1 MHQQAAAAAVAVQHQ
16 QHQHQQQQQQQ
27 QQAHQQ
33 HQQQQQQFQLQQQQQ
48 QHQAAQQQQ
57 AAAQQQFHYQQQAQV
72 QAQAML
78 QTYMQLQVNNVAAAP
93 ATPTK
98 YATASGPPAGAQY
111 FAAPTTPLTIIP
123 ACSGAAA
130 VAAAAMFATA
140 ATPTSAATTPINN
153 VNNTVNLCD
162 VTRTT
167 TTTKQPAAAAPL
179 DVALTTIGGGV
190 GGGRLVSLLGPPP
203 PLPSAVVQVNAAGC
217 SSGSSGCSSASS
229 DCSMPS
235 PTSLHLSSPK
245 KVRIDEQF
253 LYKLNHLRG
262 SDELLSQAAVMA
274 PASDNNN
281 QDLATKKAKLDS
293 STVLAGGIAKPS
305 KVVHLRNIPNESGE
319 SDVVTLGIPFGRVT
333 NVLVLK
339 GKNQA
344 FIEMADEISAT
355 SMVSCY
361 TVNPPQMRG
370 RMVYVQYSNHRELK
384 TDQSHNNS
392 SVVQS
397 DYRIQSP
404 AGGSP
409 LPLCAVG
416 NASSNNANNSG
427 DNNCSTVAILQNN
440 TSAVNASSASN
451 NTNAAGGP
459 NTVLRVIVETLM
471 YPVSLDILHQ
481 IFQRFGKVLKIVTF
495 TKNNSFQAL
504 IQYPDALSAQQA
516 KSILDGQNIY
526 NGCCTLRIDNSKL
539 TALNVK
545 YNNDKSRDFTNPA
558 LPPGEPGVDLMP
570 TAGGLMNTND
580 LLLIAARQRPSL
592 TVNGLGAPGVL
603 PPFALGL
610 GTPLTGGYSNALPN
624 LAAFSLANSGALQTA
639 APAMRGYSNVL
650 LVSNLNEEMV
660 TPDAL
665 FTLFGVYGD
674 VQRVKILYN
683 KKDSALIQMA
693 EPQQAYL
700 AMSHLDKLRLWGKP
714 IRVMASKHQAVQLPK
729 EGQPDAGLTRD
740 YSQNPLHRFKKPGSK
755 NYQNIYPPSATLHLS
770 NIPSSCTEDDIKEA
784 FTSNNFEVKAFK
796 FFPKDRKMALLQ
808 LSSVEEAVLALI
820 KMHNHQ
826 LSESNHL
833 RVSFSKSNI

>member
-1 MHQQAAAAAVAVQHQ
+1 MMSCP
-16 QHQHQQQQQQQ
+16 
-27 QQAHQQ
+27 
-33 HQQQQQQFQLQQQQQ
+33 LP
-48 QHQAAQQQQ
+48 
-57 AAAQQQFHYQQQAQV
+57 
-72 QAQAML
+72 
-78 QTYMQLQVNNVAAAP
+78 MQLP
-93 ATPTK
+93 
-98 YATASGPPAGAQY
+98 
-111 FAAPTTPLTIIP
+111 IP
-123 ACSGAAA
+123 I
-130 VAAAAMFATA
+130 
-140 ATPTSAATTPINN
+140 P
-153 VNNTVNLCD
+153 
-162 VTRTT
+162 
-167 TTTKQPAAAAPL
+167 
-179 DVALTTIGGGV
+179 
-190 GGGRLVSLLGPPP
+190 
-203 PLPSAVVQVNAAGC
+203 
-217 SSGSSGCSSASS
+217 
-229 DCSMPS
+229 
-235 PTSLHLSSPK
+235 SLHKTEFASVHIGVK
-245 KVRIDEQF
+245 
-253 LYKLNHLRG
+253 RG

-281 QDLATKKAKLDS
+281 QDLATKKAKLEP
-293 STVLAGGIAKPS
+293 STVLAGGIAKAS
-305 KVVHLRNIPNESGE
+305 KVIHLRNIPNESGE
-319 SDVVTLGIPFGRVT
+319 SDVIALGVPFGRVT

-344 FIEMADEISAT
+344 FIEMADEMAAT

-370 RMVYVQYSNHRELK
+370 RMVYVQFSNHRELK

-392 SVVQS
+392 VGQS

-409 LPLCAVG
+409 LPLCAA
-416 NASSNNANNSG
+416 NATSNNANNSG
-427 DNNCSTVAILQNN
+427 DSNSSAVGILQNN
-440 TSAVNASSASN
+440 TSAVNSAGN
-451 NTNAAGGP
+451 NSNAAGGP
-459 NTVLRVIVETLM
+459 NTVLRVIVESLM

-481 IFQRFGKVLKIVTF
+481 IFQRYGKVLKIVTF

-504 IQYPDALSAQQA
+504 IQYPDANSAQHA
-516 KSILDGQNIY
+516 KSLLDGQNIY

-610 GTPLTGGYSNALPN
+610 GTQLTGGYSNALPN
-624 LAAFSLANSGALQTA
+624 LAAFSLANSGALQST

-770 NIPSSCTEDDIKEA
+770 NIPSSCSEDDIKEA
-784 FTSNNFEVKAFK
+784 FTSNTFEVKAFK